1 MSGTQLAML
10 ATIGWA
16 IVTVALLVI
25 GTSRVG
31 VGWTILPGLVRG
43 ARDWVAAQAATRSA
57 SPSPWA
63 VSGPA
68 AGPRATDPSAGPETP
83 PETSD
88 DVDLEAGELV
98 EIEDL
103 GTRSI

>member
-1 MSGTQLAML
+1 MSSAQLATL

-16 IVTVALLVI
+16 IVTVALLII

-43 ARDWVAAQAATRSA
+43 ARDWVAEHAATRA
-57 SPSPWA
+57 ANPSPWP

-68 AGPRATDPSAGPETP
+68 ATPGATAASAGPETP
-83 PETSD
+83 PGTSD
-88 DVDLEAGELV
+88 DLDLEASELV

-103 GTRSI
+103 GTHSI